1 MRVDVYITCKSVEF
15 TCTNENQA
23 ALINDLE
30 NIDQSIPI
38 PNETNLVDLLL
49 YGDEKF
55 NDKTKSS

>member
-1 MRVDVYITCKSVEF
+1 MEAENATIFFQHCNF
-15 TCTNENQA
+15 CNESEII
-23 ALINDLE
+23 LVNDLE

>member
-15 TCTNENQA
+15 TWTNENRA
-23 ALINDLE
+23 VLINDLE

-38 PNETNLVDLLL
+38 PNETNVVDLLL

-55 NDKTKSS
+55 NDKWKSR

>member
-1 MRVDVYITCKSVEF
+1 MRVDVYITCKSVDF
-15 TCTNENQA
+15 TWTNENRA
-23 ALINDLE
+23 VLINDLE

-55 NDKTKSS
+55 NDKWKSR

>member
-15 TCTNENQA
+15 TWTNENRA
-23 ALINDLE
+23 VLINDLE

-55 NDKTKSS
+55 NDKWKSR